1 MWQVTNHT
9 PFQAAG
15 YFLRDAQGIEHW
27 VVAMRVAL
35 DLPPAGLPVLAKTQQ
50 PVNLLPIYDA
60 SGEELIEDSDLAP
73 FRPRCDILL
82 RGTAT
87 PESDRPEPSFPVS
100 LSVGRL
106 QRTIHCHGP
115 RRLVRTRFGHRIE
128 ALGPAVETPL
138 SWRQASGGRDL
149 ATDAIHPDNPI
160 GTGWC
165 ADLAGM
171 QRRDEIMLAML
182 DDASHLDRR
191 PAAVQEPAG
200 FGAIAPSWRCR
211 RILAGTYDDAW
222 TRTRSPLPPQDFD
235 PAFHQTA
242 PVGQRA
248 DLRGGEPVQVHNAA
262 SGPSLRFRLPQIIC
276 DVRTRIGHATLTSRM
291 RLVTLAIDAA
301 ERRVVLVWNSAVP
314 CPGQDHKLSESILLM
329 SQAAGLVMA

>member
-1 MWQVTNHT
+1 
-9 PFQAAG
+9 
-15 YFLRDAQGIEHW
+15 
-27 VVAMRVAL
+27 
-35 DLPPAGLPVLAKTQQ
+35 
-50 PVNLLPIYDA
+50 
-60 SGEELIEDSDLAP
+60 
-73 FRPRCDILL
+73 
-82 RGTAT
+82 
-87 PESDRPEPSFPVS
+87 
-100 LSVGRL
+100 
-106 QRTIHCHGP
+106 
-115 RRLVRTRFGHRIE
+115 
-128 ALGPAVETPL
+128 
-138 SWRQASGGRDL
+138 
-149 ATDAIHPDNPI
+149 
-160 GTGWC
+160 
-165 ADLAGM
+165 
-171 QRRDEIMLAML
+171 MLAML

-248 DLRGGEPVQVHNAA
+248 DLRGGEPVQVHNAG
-262 SGPSLRFRLPQIIC
+262 SGPALRFRLPQIIC